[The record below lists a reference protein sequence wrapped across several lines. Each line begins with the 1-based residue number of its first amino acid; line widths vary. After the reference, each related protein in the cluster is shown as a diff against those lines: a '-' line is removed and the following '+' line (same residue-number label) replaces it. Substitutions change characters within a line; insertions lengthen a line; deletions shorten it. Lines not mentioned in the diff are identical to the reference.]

1 VGTPLGDEVR
11 AMAERVGGEAF
22 LRQQT
27 AILGRPD
34 SRPLLASITVPV
46 LVAVGDADVLTPP
59 AGSEA
64 MHRGISGSSFHVL
77 GRCGHL
83 PAMEHPSKTAALLRG
98 WLADD

>member
-1 VGTPLGDEVR
+1 
-11 AMAERVGGEAF
+11 
-22 LRQQT
+22 
-27 AILGRPD
+27 
-34 SRPLLASITVPV
+34 
-46 LVAVGDADVLTPP
+46 VAVGDADVLTPP

-83 PAMEHPSKTAALLRG
+83 PAMEHQSKTAALLRG